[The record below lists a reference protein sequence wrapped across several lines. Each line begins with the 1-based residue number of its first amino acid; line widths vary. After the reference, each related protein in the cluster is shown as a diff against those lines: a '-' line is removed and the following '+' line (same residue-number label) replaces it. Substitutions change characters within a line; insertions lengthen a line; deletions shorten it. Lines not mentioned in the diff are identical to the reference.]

1 MSIGSRIAERRKE
14 LGMTQQDLAELVDVS
29 FQAVSSWERDE
40 YLPETNK
47 LIAIANALSTKASW
61 ILDDEE
67 PEYNNWILKDA
78 MFSIKNMEKKVR
90 DIARAR
96 GMEQTLKALR
106 FAKKYHEGQYRKV
119 KEGREEIDYIIHPL
133 MIACHAF
140 ALGIADDN
148 LVSACLLHDCL
159 EDTPATED
167 DLKWLSEEAME
178 AVKLVTFEQ
187 LEGKSKEESK
197 KIYYKKISKNGL
209 ASMVK
214 LLDRCNNVSQMA
226 IGFKKGKMAEYIDET
241 EEYVLPLLE
250 KVKHEYDEYY
260 NATFLLKYQ
269 MLSVLETLKRV
280 L

>member
-61 ILDDEE
+61 ILDGEE

-90 DIARAR
+90 DIARAS
-96 GMEQTLKALR
+96 GMEQTLKSLR
-106 FAKKYHEGQYRKV
+106 LAKKYHEGQYRKV
-119 KEGREEIDYIIHPL
+119 KEGREEIEYIIHPL

-140 ALGIADDN
+140 ALGIANDD
-148 LVSACLLHDCL
+148 LVSACLLHDAL
-159 EDTPATED
+159 EDTEAREED
-167 DLKWLSEEAME
+167 LGLSEEALE

-187 LEGKSKEESK
+187 FEGKSKDESK

-226 IGFKKGKMAEYIDET
+226 IGFKKGKMAEYINET